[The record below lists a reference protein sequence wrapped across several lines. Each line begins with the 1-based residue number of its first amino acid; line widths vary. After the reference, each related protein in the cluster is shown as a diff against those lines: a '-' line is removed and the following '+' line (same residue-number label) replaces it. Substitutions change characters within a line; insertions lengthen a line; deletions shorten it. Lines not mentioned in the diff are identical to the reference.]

1 MPASHPNDDA
11 IQNPDEHG
19 DQHAH
24 PNTVRDFHRNADSH
38 IDRDQ
43 HTHSNLNEH
52 AVSYANRD

>member
-24 PNTVRDFHRNADSH
+24 PNTVRDSH